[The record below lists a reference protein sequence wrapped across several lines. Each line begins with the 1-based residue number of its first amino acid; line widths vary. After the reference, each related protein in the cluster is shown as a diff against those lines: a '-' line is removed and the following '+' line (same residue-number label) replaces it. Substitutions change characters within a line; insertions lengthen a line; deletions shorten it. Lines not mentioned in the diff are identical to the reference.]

1 MFKGARISFILI
13 IIVLNLSACN
23 LPSNAATLTDQSNA
37 VFTAA
42 ALTVQAQLTQP
53 ASFATPTLPVSVA
66 TSTSLSVPSS
76 PTVTRQP
83 TATSTPA
90 CDQAQFIRDVTIP
103 DGSQIAPGA
112 SFTKTWRLKN
122 AGVCTW
128 SGYTLVYLSGDMMG
142 ATSPQ
147 SIASTGPGQEVDVSV
162 NFTAP
167 SAAGTYRSYWG
178 IRNASGN
185 PLPVLGGT
193 QGNSFFVEIKVASS
207 GFDLHTQ
214 ATKANWVGGAGT
226 VTFGGPDTDIRG
238 FAMYRDSKRLEDGS
252 SPSKVLEIHPQMV
265 NNGSMTGRY
274 PAYTITSGEH
284 FRAKIGFLARSDGN
298 CGTGNV
304 TFQINYI
311 EPSGASNSLGQWTDT
326 CDGALK
332 DIDIDLS
339 GLAGRNIQLV
349 LAVLANGSATDASAV
364 WVNPRVEIPR

>member
-1 MFKGARISFILI
+1 MLKAALNLFILVI
-13 IIVLNLSACN
+13 LPILSACN
-23 LPSNAATLTDQSNA
+23 LPSNAATPTDQSNA

-53 ASFATPTLPVSVA
+53 ASFATPTLPLSVA
-66 TSTSLSVPSS
+66 TSTSLSVPTL
-76 PTVTRQP
+76 P
-83 TATSTPA
+83 ATSRPPAASATPV
-90 CDQAQFIRDVTIP
+90 CDQAQFVRDVTIP

-122 AGVCTW
+122 AGACTW
-128 SGYTLVYLSGDMMG
+128 SGYTLVHLSGELMG

-178 IRNASGN
+178 IRNTSGAQ
-185 PLPVLGGT
+185 LPVLGGS
-193 QGNSFFVEIKVASS
+193 QSNSFFVEIQVASS

-226 VTFGGPDTDIRG
+226 LAFGGPDTDIRG
-238 FAMYRDSKRLEDGS
+238 FAMYRDNQRLEDGS
-252 SPSKVLEIHPQMV
+252 SPAKVLEIHPQMV

-274 PAYTITSGEH
+274 PSYTITSGEH
-284 FRAKIGFLARSDGN
+284 FRAKIGFLAKSDGT

-304 TFQINYI
+304 TFQLNYI

-339 GLAGRNIQLV
+339 SLAGRNIQLV
-349 LAVLANGSATDASAV
+349 LAVLANGSASEAAAV